1 MKEAMF
7 YQKLEGDRVRCDL
20 CNHRC
25 VISQGKR
32 GICRVRENRD
42 GLLYSLVYGK
52 VAASNV
58 DPIEKKPLFHFYPGS
73 TAYSIA
79 TVGCNFHCLH
89 CQNWTISQ
97 VENGE
102 IVGKE
107 TTPGRIVRNAI
118 DNRCQSIAYT
128 YTEPTIFYE
137 YAYDVAEIAHEK
149 GLKNLFITNGYI
161 SEEALKEISLYLHAA
176 NIDLKSMSDS
186 FYRNICG
193 GKLQPVLDNIKLYH
207 NLSIW
212 IEVTTLIIPGYNDDS
227 NELKNIAEFIRKI
240 DASIP
245 WHVTRFYPAYKL
257 SDIPP
262 TSLETLR
269 KAVEIGKKA
278 GLEYVYQGNVREGEN
293 TYCPRCGGLLIKRD
307 GFNTVVNKIKNG
319 TCPYCG
325 KHIAGRGMGKSKD
338 DFHQSVSTSWRE

>member
-1 MKEAMF
+1 MMKEAMF

-25 VISQGKR
+25 VISQLKK
-32 GICRVRENRD
+32 GICQVRENRD
-42 GLLYSLVYGK
+42 GILYSLVYGK

-79 TVGCNFHCLH
+79 TVGCNFRCLH

-97 VENGE
+97 PENGE

-107 TTPGRIVRNAI
+107 ITPGRVVKNAI
-118 DNRCQSIAYT
+118 DSRCQSVAYT

-161 SEEALKEISLYLHAA
+161 SEEALKEISLYLDAA
-176 NIDLKSMSDS
+176 NIDLKTMSDS
-186 FYRNICG
+186 FYKNICG

-207 NLSIW
+207 NLGIW

-227 NELKNIAEFIRKI
+227 DELKNIAEFIRKI

-245 WHVTRFYPAYKL
+245 WHVTRFYPAYRL

-269 KAVEIGKKA
+269 KVVEIGKKA

-293 TYCPRCGGLLIKRD
+293 TYCPRCGRLLIKRD

-319 TCPYCG
+319 SCPYCG
-325 KHIAGRGMGKSKD
+325 KHIAGKGIGKSTD
-338 DFHQSVSTSWRE
+338 EFRLG